1 VRPDQK
7 LVIFRDWQKI
17 GDRLR
22 GTKSVME
29 TLVGIAERA
38 KAA

>member
-7 LVIFRDWQKI
+7 VVLFRDWQKI
-17 GDRLR
+17 EDRLL
-22 GTKSVME
+22 GAKTLLE
-29 TLVGIAERA
+29 NLVGIAERA